1 MGNMCAKEREKGFEK
16 QWDPNSEKMKKRVR
30 AMRRAL
36 AQALLEGEV
45 EQTKNKQHIKNLKA
59 TRDNILRMSAGT
71 EEDDFSRMSREAREK
86 RRKKK
91 ALALDIGDDIA
102 SKDDTEDIVSA
113 QEYDA
118 RETYNTQANSPRRNY
133 KPETVEPNVYQQF
146 SKAQSH
152 RKAKPDAKRVS
163 FNDEIQFQVT
173 NNIDDDS
180 DSALPLDTI

>member
-1 MGNMCAKEREKGFEK
+1 MGNMCAKEREKGFDK

-45 EQTKNKQHIKNLKA
+45 EQTKNKQHIENLKA

-102 SKDDTEDIVSA
+102 SKDDTEDIISA

-133 KPETVEPNVYQQF
+133 KPETVAVLAADVDGLVCILRRLALEQL
-146 SKAQSH
+146 
-152 RKAKPDAKRVS
+152 DAS
-163 FNDEIQFQVT
+163 GTIPMPAE
-173 NNIDDDS
+173 
-180 DSALPLDTI
+180 LEMLDILVMLAGVVCGRL